1 MESVGTRTGIVRF
14 FEVPPEMKSAS
25 GSHSRPS
32 IVDFV
37 VAPQSIKVPLGGC
50 G

>member
-1 MESVGTRTGIVRF
+1 MESVGTRSGIVRF

-37 VAPQSIKVPLGGC
+37 VAPQSIKIPVIDC
-50 G
+50 